1 MEGIYQA
8 YYLGMPRYIYRYT
21 SFYTPFYTQLL
32 QIHLDLISIYTFIPP
47 NIVYFCM
54 FQVVHITYLISI
66 EVHSNNAIVIDVP
79 YTFKQ

>member
-1 MEGIYQA
+1 
-8 YYLGMPRYIYRYT
+8 MPRYIYRYT

-66 EVHSNNAIVIDVP
+66 EFHSNNAIVIDVP
-79 YTFKQ
+79 YAFKNKRTNHQHIV